1 MWVRRAMGDGAHFAD
16 TTLAKGSLYGKK
28 HEYSTKFSYFQRFIQ
43 ILLGICFSQA
53 KKLPAHSSRLGR
65 LVPEFLIER
74 VERPE
79 IAGDHVPDFHPVIRS
94 LIINILLNYSITLDQ
109 AFKRTAAAVRRAGG
123 GQINAAHPCLR

>member
-1 MWVRRAMGDGAHFAD
+1 MGSSRHGRRRAFAD

-79 IAGDHVPDFHPVIRS
+79 IAGDHVPDFHP

>member
-1 MWVRRAMGDGAHFAD
+1 MGDGAHFAD
-16 TTLAKGSLYGKK
+16 TTLAKGLHYMGKK

-94 LIINILLNYSITLDQ
+94 LIINILLNYSITLDLGFQ
-109 AFKRTAAAVRRAGG
+109 AYSRGSSPRWGEGK
-123 GQINAAHPCLR
+123 